1 MKQAGRFFLLTMV
14 LVFVA
19 GQPVLGG
26 EAGASLH
33 DLQLS
38 EGPPEAGFMG
48 QALAGKLPEGK
59 LSLTPAFKPAVDTY
73 TVTVSQPLLT
83 IRARAAAGVKMS
95 VSGMAPGGDELRVAN
110 RFSIGNANDHGAFM
124 SATLSGLDAGEN
136 VITVK
141 VSDSGGTETQS
152 YSLTVTRNVTA
163 EKAPVGLDDLQLSEG
178 APRPGFM
185 FSAMAGR
192 LPEGDL
198 TVTPAFEPQ
207 VTSYAANVSQP
218 LVTVRARAAAGAEMR
233 VTGTAAGGEELTAG
247 NRSRISNSSGHGAFL
262 SVTLSGLAAGENL
275 VTVEVT
281 DPDGAETRGYKVVLT
296 RVAQSAGDTA
306 RSAQTTKALQAPEA
320 VRPGPE
326 AARQAR
332 EERRQEREKARQARE
347 ERRQEREKARQAREE
362 RLQER
367 EKARQARRE
376 ARQAREEARK
386 ARREARRAGQ
396 TDASSDQKGQDL
408 LSSIRYKDADGVRR
422 AIEAGENV
430 NEIIPGK
437 TRVSPLLLAVD
448 KEDTEIVRLLID
460 AGADANYILPKQSYQ
475 SSSSTGIS
483 ALLMAVNKE
492 NAEIVRLLVE
502 AGADVNHVLPEQG
515 FQSNSSTGISALLV
529 AVNKEN
535 AEIVRLLVEAGADV
549 NHVLPEQALSRRSET
564 GTSALLLAVGSGNEK
579 IVRLLIAAGADLNYA
594 LPDQGIHGN
603 KTVGMSALLLAVNK
617 GYDAIVRLLIE
628 AGADVNH
635 VLPKQSFSSK
645 NETGM
650 SALLVAVKKGNE
662 EIVQALI
669 EAGADVNYSLPKQ
682 DFQSDSIGGLSA
694 LLLAISESN
703 EAIVRLLIEAGG
715 DVNATLPEQ
724 GFTARKSTGGVSALI
739 LAVNSGQEK
748 IVRLLIEAGADVSYQ
763 IPGDRRMGKNPKT
776 AGLTALRVA
785 KAKDHSGIAELL
797 RKAGAKR

>member
-1 MKQAGRFFLLTMV
+1 MKQAGRIFLLTML

-19 GQPVLGG
+19 GQPVLG
-26 EAGASLH
+26 EETDASLH

-95 VSGMAPGGDELRVAN
+95 VSGTAPGGDELRVAN

-124 SATLSGLDAGEN
+124 SATMSELAAGEN
-136 VITVK
+136 VMTVT
-141 VSDSGGTETQS
+141 VSDSSGSSTRS
-152 YSLTVTRNVTA
+152 YTVTVTRIATA
-163 EKAPVGLDDLQLSEG
+163 DKAPVDLDDLQLSEG
-178 APRPGFM
+178 APKPGFM
-185 FSAMAGR
+185 FNALAGK

-218 LVTVRARAAAGAEMR
+218 LVTVRARAAAGVEMR
-233 VTGTAAGGEELTAG
+233 VTGTAAGGEELTTG
-247 NRSRISNSSGHGAFL
+247 NRSRVSNASGHGTFL
-262 SVTLSGLAAGENL
+262 SITLSGLTAGENL

-306 RSAQTTKALQAPEA
+306 HSAQTTKALQAPEA
-320 VRPGPE
+320 VRPDPE
-326 AARQAR
+326 A
-332 EERRQEREKARQARE
+332 
-347 ERRQEREKARQAREE
+347 
-362 RLQER
+362 
-367 EKARQARRE
+367 ARQARRE
-376 ARQAREEARK
+376 ARQ

-437 TRVSPLLLAVD
+437 TGVSPLLLAVD

-460 AGADANYILPKQSYQ
+460 AGADVNHILPEQGFQSN
-475 SSSSTGIS
+475 SSTGIS

-492 NAEIVRLLVE
+492 NAEIVRLL
-502 AGADVNHVLPEQG
+502 
-515 FQSNSSTGISALLV
+515 I
-529 AVNKEN
+529 
-535 AEIVRLLVEAGADV
+535 EAGADV
-549 NHVLPEQALSRRSET
+549 NHVLPEQAFRRKSET
-564 GTSALLLAVGSGNEK
+564 GTSALLLAVGSGNEE
-579 IVRLLIAAGADLNYA
+579 IVRLLIDAGADLNYA
-594 LPDQGIHGN
+594 LPEQGIHSD
-603 KTVGMSALLLAVNK
+603 KTVGTSALLLAVDK
-617 GYDAIVRLLIE
+617 GHEAIVRLLID
-628 AGADVNH
+628 AGADVNY
-635 VLPKQSFSSK
+635 VLPKQGFPSK
-645 NETGM
+645 NATGT

-682 DFQSDSIGGLSA
+682 DLLSDSIGGLSA
-694 LLLAISESN
+694 LLLAVSESN
-703 EAIVRLLIEAGG
+703 EAIVRLLIEAGV

-739 LAVNSGQEK
+739 LAVNSGQQE

-763 IPGDRRMGKNPKT
+763 IPGKRRMGKNPKT

>member
-1 MKQAGRFFLLTMV
+1 MKQAGRIFLIAML

-19 GQPVLGG
+19 GQPILGG
-26 EAGASLH
+26 EADASLH

-95 VSGMAPGGDELRVAN
+95 VSGTAPGGDELRVAN

-124 SATLSGLDAGEN
+124 SATMSELAAGEN
-136 VITVK
+136 VMTVT
-141 VSDSGGTETQS
+141 VSDSSGSSTRS
-152 YSLTVTRNVTA
+152 YTVTVTRIATA
-163 EKAPVGLDDLQLSEG
+163 DKAPVDLDDLQLSEG
-178 APRPGFM
+178 APKPGFM
-185 FSAMAGR
+185 FNALAGR

-218 LVTVRARAAAGAEMR
+218 LVTVRARAAAGVEIR
-233 VTGTAAGGEELTAG
+233 VTGTAAGGDELTTG
-247 NRSRISNSSGHGAFL
+247 NRSRVSNASGHGAFL

-306 RSAQTTKALQAPEA
+306 QSAQTTKALQAPEA

-332 EERRQEREKARQARE
+332 RK
-347 ERRQEREKARQAREE
+347 
-362 RLQER
+362 
-367 EKARQARRE
+367 

-386 ARREARRAGQ
+386 ARREARRARREARRAGQ

-437 TRVSPLLLAVD
+437 TGVSPLLLAVD

-460 AGADANYILPKQSYQ
+460 AGADVNHILPKQGFQ
-475 SSSSTGIS
+475 SNSSTGIS

-492 NAEIVRLLVE
+492 NAEIVRLL
-502 AGADVNHVLPEQG
+502 
-515 FQSNSSTGISALLV
+515 I
-529 AVNKEN
+529 
-535 AEIVRLLVEAGADV
+535 EAGADV
-549 NHVLPEQALSRRSET
+549 NHVLPEQAFPRKSET
-564 GTSALLLAVGSGNEK
+564 GTSALLLAVGSGNEE
-579 IVRLLIAAGADLNYA
+579 IVRLLIDAGADLNYA
-594 LPDQGIHGN
+594 LPEQGIHSDT
-603 KTVGMSALLLAVNK
+603 TVGTSALLLAVNK
-617 GYDAIVRLLIE
+617 GYDAIVRLLID
-628 AGADVNH
+628 AGADVNY
-635 VLPKQSFSSK
+635 VLPKQGFPSK
-645 NETGM
+645 NATGT

-669 EAGADVNYSLPKQ
+669 EAGADVNYPLPKQ
-682 DFQSDSIGGLSA
+682 DFQSDSISGLSA
-694 LLLAISESN
+694 LLLAVSERN
-703 EAIVRLLIEAGG
+703 EAIVRLLIEAGV
-715 DVNATLPEQ
+715 DVNSAFPEQ
-724 GFTARKSTGGVSALI
+724 GFPARKSTGGVPALI
-739 LAVNSGQEK
+739 LAVNSGQEE

-763 IPGDRRMGKNPKT
+763 IPGKRRMGKNPKT

>member
-1 MKQAGRFFLLTMV
+1 MKQAGRIFLITM
-14 LVFVA
+14 LLLFVA
-19 GQPVLGG
+19 GQPVLG
-26 EAGASLH
+26 EETDASLH

-48 QALAGKLPEGK
+48 QALAGKLPEGR

-95 VSGMAPGGDELRVAN
+95 VSGTAPGGDELRVAN
-110 RFSIGNANDHGAFM
+110 RFSIGNANDQGAFM
-124 SATLSGLDAGEN
+124 SATMSELAAGEN
-136 VITVK
+136 VITVT
-141 VSDSGGTETQS
+141 VSDSSGSSTRS
-152 YSLTVTRNVTA
+152 YTVTVTRIATA
-163 EKAPVGLDDLQLSEG
+163 DKAPVGLDDLQLSEG
-178 APRPGFM
+178 APKPGFM

-233 VTGTAAGGEELTAG
+233 VTGTAAGGDELTTG
-247 NRSRISNSSGHGAFL
+247 NRSRVSNASGHGTFL
-262 SVTLSGLAAGENL
+262 SITLSGLTAGENL

-306 RSAQTTKALQAPEA
+306 QSAQTTKALQAPEA

-332 EERRQEREKARQARE
+332 EEAR
-347 ERRQEREKARQAREE
+347 K
-362 RLQER
+362 
-367 EKARQARRE
+367 ARRE
-376 ARQAREEARK
+376 ARR

-437 TRVSPLLLAVD
+437 TGVSPLLLAVD

-460 AGADANYILPKQSYQ
+460 AGADVNHILPKQGFQ
-475 SSSSTGIS
+475 SNSSTGIS

-492 NAEIVRLLVE
+492 NAEIVRLL
-502 AGADVNHVLPEQG
+502 
-515 FQSNSSTGISALLV
+515 I
-529 AVNKEN
+529 
-535 AEIVRLLVEAGADV
+535 EAGADV
-549 NHVLPEQALSRRSET
+549 NHVLPEQAFRRKSET
-564 GTSALLLAVGSGNEK
+564 GTSALLLAVGSGNEE
-579 IVRLLIAAGADLNYA
+579 IVRLLIDAGADLNYA
-594 LPDQGIHGN
+594 LPEQGIHSDT
-603 KTVGMSALLLAVNK
+603 TVGTSALLLAVNK

-628 AGADVNH
+628 AGADVNY
-635 VLPKQSFSSK
+635 VLPKQGFPSK
-645 NETGM
+645 NATGT

-662 EIVQALI
+662 EILQALI
-669 EAGADVNYSLPKQ
+669 EAGADVNYPLPKQ
-682 DFQSDSIGGLSA
+682 DFQSDSISGLSA
-694 LLLAISESN
+694 LLLAVSERN
-703 EAIVRLLIEAGG
+703 EAIVRLLIEAGV
-715 DVNATLPEQ
+715 DVNAAFPEQ
-724 GFTARKSTGGVSALI
+724 GFPARKSTGGVSALI
-739 LAVNSGQEK
+739 LAVNSGQQE

-763 IPGDRRMGKNPKT
+763 IPGKRRMGKNPKT

>member
-1 MKQAGRFFLLTMV
+1 MKQAGRIFLITM
-14 LVFVA
+14 LLLFVA
-19 GQPVLGG
+19 GQPVLG
-26 EAGASLH
+26 EETDASLH

-48 QALAGKLPEGK
+48 QALAGKLPEGR

-95 VSGMAPGGDELRVAN
+95 VSGTAPGGDELRVAN
-110 RFSIGNANDHGAFM
+110 RFSIGNANDQGAFM
-124 SATLSGLDAGEN
+124 SATMSELAAGEN
-136 VITVK
+136 VITVT
-141 VSDSGGTETQS
+141 VSDSSGSSTRS
-152 YSLTVTRNVTA
+152 YTVTVTRIATA
-163 EKAPVGLDDLQLSEG
+163 DKAPVGLDDLQLSEG
-178 APRPGFM
+178 APKPGFM

-233 VTGTAAGGEELTAG
+233 VTGTAAGGDELTTG
-247 NRSRISNSSGHGAFL
+247 NRSRVSNASGHGTFL
-262 SVTLSGLAAGENL
+262 SITLSGLTAGENL

-306 RSAQTTKALQAPEA
+306 QSAQTTKALQAPEA

-332 EERRQEREKARQARE
+332 EEAR
-347 ERRQEREKARQAREE
+347 K
-362 RLQER
+362 
-367 EKARQARRE
+367 ARRE
-376 ARQAREEARK
+376 ARR

-437 TRVSPLLLAVD
+437 TGVSPLLLAVD

-460 AGADANYILPKQSYQ
+460 AGADVNHILPKQSFQ
-475 SSSSTGIS
+475 SNSSTGIS

-492 NAEIVRLLVE
+492 NAEIVRLL
-502 AGADVNHVLPEQG
+502 
-515 FQSNSSTGISALLV
+515 I
-529 AVNKEN
+529 
-535 AEIVRLLVEAGADV
+535 EAGADV
-549 NHVLPEQALSRRSET
+549 NHVLPEQAFRRKSET
-564 GTSALLLAVGSGNEK
+564 GASALLLAVGSGNEE
-579 IVRLLIAAGADLNYA
+579 IVRLLIDAGADLNYA
-594 LPDQGIHGN
+594 LPEQGIHRDT
-603 KTVGMSALLLAVNK
+603 TVGTSALLLAVNK
-617 GYDAIVRLLIE
+617 GYDAIVRLLID
-628 AGADVNH
+628 AGADVNY
-635 VLPKQSFSSK
+635 VLPKQGFPSK
-645 NETGM
+645 NATGT

-682 DFQSDSIGGLSA
+682 DFQSDSISGLSA
-694 LLLAISESN
+694 LLLAVSERN
-703 EAIVRLLIEAGG
+703 EAIVRLLIEAGV
-715 DVNATLPEQ
+715 DVNAAFPEQ
-724 GFTARKSTGGVSALI
+724 GFPARKSTGGVSALI
-739 LAVNSGQEK
+739 LAVNSGQEE

-763 IPGDRRMGKNPKT
+763 IPGKRRMGKNPKT

>member
-14 LVFVA
+14 LVFMA

-26 EAGASLH
+26 EADASLH

-48 QALAGKLPEGK
+48 QALAGKLPEGR
-59 LSLTPAFKPAVDTY
+59 LSLTPAFEPAVDTY

-95 VSGMAPGGDELRVAN
+95 VSGTAPGGDELRVAN

-124 SATLSGLDAGEN
+124 SATMSELAAGEN
-136 VITVK
+136 VMTVT
-141 VSDSGGTETQS
+141 VSDSSGSSTRS
-152 YSLTVTRNVTA
+152 YTVTVTRIATA
-163 EKAPVGLDDLQLSEG
+163 DKAPVDLDDLQLSEG
-178 APRPGFM
+178 APKPGFM
-185 FSAMAGR
+185 FNALAGK
-192 LPEGDL
+192 LPEGEL

-218 LVTVRARAAAGAEMR
+218 LVTVRARAAAGVEIR

-247 NRSRISNSSGHGAFL
+247 NRSRISNASGHGAFL

-296 RVAQSAGDTA
+296 RVAQSASDTA
-306 RSAQTTKALQAPEA
+306 QSAQTTKALQAPEA

-332 EERRQEREKARQARE
+332 EERRQEREKARQAR
-347 ERRQEREKARQAREE
+347 
-362 RLQER
+362 
-367 EKARQARRE
+367 
-376 ARQAREEARK
+376 
-386 ARREARRAGQ
+386 REARRAGQ

-408 LSSIRYKDADGVRR
+408 LSSIRDKDADGVRR

-460 AGADANYILPKQSYQ
+460 AGADVNHILPKQGFQ
-475 SSSSTGIS
+475 SNSSTGIS

-492 NAEIVRLLVE
+492 NAEIVRLL
-502 AGADVNHVLPEQG
+502 
-515 FQSNSSTGISALLV
+515 I
-529 AVNKEN
+529 
-535 AEIVRLLVEAGADV
+535 EAGADV
-549 NHVLPEQALSRRSET
+549 NHVLPEQAFRRKSET
-564 GTSALLLAVGSGNEK
+564 GTSALLLAVGSGNEE
-579 IVRLLIAAGADLNYA
+579 IVRLLIDAGADLNYA
-594 LPDQGIHGN
+594 LPKQGIHSDT
-603 KTVGMSALLLAVNK
+603 TVGTSALLLAVNK

-628 AGADVNH
+628 AGADVNY
-635 VLPKQSFSSK
+635 VLPKQGFPSK
-645 NETGM
+645 NATGT

-669 EAGADVNYSLPKQ
+669 EAGADVNYPLPKQ

-694 LLLAISESN
+694 LLPAISESN

-724 GFTARKSTGGVSALI
+724 GFPARKSTGGVSALI
-739 LAVNSGQEK
+739 LAVNSGQEE

-763 IPGDRRMGKNPKT
+763 IPGKRRMGKNPKT

>member
-1 MKQAGRFFLLTMV
+1 MKQAGRIFLITMV

-19 GQPVLGG
+19 GQPILGG
-26 EAGASLH
+26 EADASLH

-95 VSGMAPGGDELRVAN
+95 VSGTAPGGDELRVAN

-124 SATLSGLDAGEN
+124 SATMSELAAGEN
-136 VITVK
+136 VMTVT
-141 VSDSGGTETQS
+141 VSDSSGSSIRS
-152 YSLTVTRNVTA
+152 YTVTVTRIATA
-163 EKAPVGLDDLQLSEG
+163 DKAPVDLDDLQLSEG
-178 APRPGFM
+178 APKPGFM
-185 FSAMAGR
+185 FNALAGK

-218 LVTVRARAAAGAEMR
+218 LLTVRARAAAGVEIR
-233 VTGTAAGGEELTAG
+233 VTGTAAGGDELTTG
-247 NRSRISNSSGHGAFL
+247 NRSRVSNASGHGTFL
-262 SVTLSGLAAGENL
+262 SITLSGLTAGENL

-332 EERRQEREKARQARE
+332 EER
-347 ERRQEREKARQAREE
+347 
-362 RLQER
+362 LQER
-367 EKARQARRE
+367 EKARQ
-376 ARQAREEARK
+376 

-437 TRVSPLLLAVD
+437 TGVSPLLLAVD

-460 AGADANYILPKQSYQ
+460 AGADVNHILPKQGFQ
-475 SSSSTGIS
+475 SNSSTGIS

-492 NAEIVRLLVE
+492 NAEIVRLL
-502 AGADVNHVLPEQG
+502 
-515 FQSNSSTGISALLV
+515 I
-529 AVNKEN
+529 
-535 AEIVRLLVEAGADV
+535 EAGADV
-549 NHVLPEQALSRRSET
+549 NHVLPEQAFHRKSET
-564 GTSALLLAVGSGNEK
+564 GTSALLLAVGSGNEE
-579 IVRLLIAAGADLNYA
+579 IVRLLIDAGADLNYA
-594 LPDQGIHGN
+594 LPEQGIHSDT
-603 KTVGMSALLLAVNK
+603 TVGTSALLHAVNK
-617 GYDAIVRLLIE
+617 GYDAIVRLLID
-628 AGADVNH
+628 AGADVNYS
-635 VLPKQSFSSK
+635 LPKQGFPSK
-645 NETGM
+645 NATGT
-650 SALLVAVKKGNE
+650 SALLVAVKKRNE
-662 EIVQALI
+662 EILQALI

-682 DFQSDSIGGLSA
+682 DFQSDSISGLSA
-694 LLLAISESN
+694 LLLAVSERN
-703 EAIVRLLIEAGG
+703 EAIVRLLIEAGV
-715 DVNATLPEQ
+715 DVNAAFPEQ
-724 GFTARKSTGGVSALI
+724 GFPARKSTGGVSALI
-739 LAVNSGQEK
+739 LAVNSGQEE

-763 IPGDRRMGKNPKT
+763 IPGKRRMGKNPKT

>member
-1 MKQAGRFFLLTMV
+1 MKQAGRIFLITML

-59 LSLTPAFKPAVDTY
+59 LSLTPAFEPAVDTY

-95 VSGMAPGGDELRVAN
+95 VSGTAPGGDELRVAN
-110 RFSIGNANDHGAFM
+110 QFGIGNANDHGAFM
-124 SATLSGLDAGEN
+124 SATMSELAAGEN
-136 VITVK
+136 VMTVT
-141 VSDSGGTETQS
+141 VSDSSGSSTRS
-152 YSLTVTRNVTA
+152 YTVTVTRIATA
-163 EKAPVGLDDLQLSEG
+163 DKAPVDLDDLQLSEG
-178 APRPGFM
+178 APKPGFM
-185 FSAMAGR
+185 FNALAGK

-218 LVTVRARAAAGAEMR
+218 LLTVRARAAAGVEIR
-233 VTGTAAGGEELTAG
+233 VTGTAAGGDELTTG
-247 NRSRISNSSGHGAFL
+247 NRSRVSNASGHGTFL
-262 SVTLSGLAAGENL
+262 SITLSGLTAGENL

-332 EERRQEREKARQARE
+332 D
-347 ERRQEREKARQAREE
+347 E

-408 LSSIRYKDADGVRR
+408 LSSFRYKDADGVRR

-437 TRVSPLLLAVD
+437 TGVSPLLLAVD

-460 AGADANYILPKQSYQ
+460 AGADVNHILPK
-475 SSSSTGIS
+475 
-483 ALLMAVNKE
+483 
-492 NAEIVRLLVE
+492 
-502 AGADVNHVLPEQG
+502 QG
-515 FQSNSSTGISALLV
+515 FQSNSSTGI
-529 AVNKEN
+529 
-535 AEIVRLLVEAGADV
+535 
-549 NHVLPEQALSRRSET
+549 
-564 GTSALLLAVGSGNEK
+564 
-579 IVRLLIAAGADLNYA
+579 
-594 LPDQGIHGN
+594 
-603 KTVGMSALLLAVNK
+603 SALLLAVNK
-617 GYDAIVRLLIE
+617 GYDAIVRLLID
-628 AGADVNH
+628 AGADVNY
-635 VLPKQSFSSK
+635 VLPKQGFPSK
-645 NETGM
+645 NATGT

-662 EIVQALI
+662 EILQALI

-682 DFQSDSIGGLSA
+682 DFQSDSISGLSA
-694 LLLAISESN
+694 LLLAVSERN
-703 EAIVRLLIEAGG
+703 EA
-715 DVNATLPEQ
+715 N
-724 GFTARKSTGGVSALI
+724 
-739 LAVNSGQEK
+739 
-748 IVRLLIEAGADVSYQ
+748 VRLLIEAGADVSYQ
-763 IPGDRRMGKNPKT
+763 IPGKRRMGKNPKT

>member
-14 LVFVA
+14 LVFMA

-26 EAGASLH
+26 EADASLH

-48 QALAGKLPEGK
+48 QALAGKLPEGR
-59 LSLTPAFKPAVDTY
+59 LSLTPAFEPAVDTY

-95 VSGMAPGGDELRVAN
+95 VSGTAPGGDELRVAN

-124 SATLSGLDAGEN
+124 SATMSELAAGEN
-136 VITVK
+136 VMTVT
-141 VSDSGGTETQS
+141 VSDSSGSSTRS
-152 YSLTVTRNVTA
+152 YTVTVTRIATA
-163 EKAPVGLDDLQLSEG
+163 DKAPVDLDDLQLSEG
-178 APRPGFM
+178 APKPGFM
-185 FSAMAGR
+185 FNALAGK
-192 LPEGDL
+192 LPEGEL

-218 LVTVRARAAAGAEMR
+218 LVTVRARAAAGVEIR

-247 NRSRISNSSGHGAFL
+247 NRSRISNASGHGAFL

-306 RSAQTTKALQAPEA
+306 QSAQTTKALQAPEA

-332 EERRQEREKARQARE
+332 EERRQEREKARQAR
-347 ERRQEREKARQAREE
+347 
-362 RLQER
+362 
-367 EKARQARRE
+367 
-376 ARQAREEARK
+376 
-386 ARREARRAGQ
+386 REARRAGQ

-408 LSSIRYKDADGVRR
+408 LSSIRDKDADGVRR

-437 TRVSPLLLAVD
+437 TGVSPLLLAVD

-460 AGADANYILPKQSYQ
+460 AGADVNHILPKQGFQ
-475 SSSSTGIS
+475 SNSSTGIS

-492 NAEIVRLLVE
+492 NAEIVRLL
-502 AGADVNHVLPEQG
+502 
-515 FQSNSSTGISALLV
+515 I
-529 AVNKEN
+529 
-535 AEIVRLLVEAGADV
+535 EAGADV
-549 NHVLPEQALSRRSET
+549 NHVLPEQAFRRKSET
-564 GTSALLLAVGSGNEK
+564 GTSALLLAVGSGNEE
-579 IVRLLIAAGADLNYA
+579 IVRLLIDAGADLNYA
-594 LPDQGIHGN
+594 LPKQGIHSDT
-603 KTVGMSALLLAVNK
+603 TVGTSALLLAVNK

-628 AGADVNH
+628 AGADVNY
-635 VLPKQSFSSK
+635 VLPKQGFPSK
-645 NETGM
+645 NATGT

-669 EAGADVNYSLPKQ
+669 EAGADVNYPLPKQ

-715 DVNATLPEQ
+715 DVNAAFPEQ
-724 GFTARKSTGGVSALI
+724 GFPARKSTGGVSALI
-739 LAVNSGQEK
+739 LAVNSGQEE

-763 IPGDRRMGKNPKT
+763 IPGKRRMGKNPKT

>member
-1 MKQAGRFFLLTMV
+1 MKQAGRIFLLTML

-19 GQPVLGG
+19 GQPVLG
-26 EAGASLH
+26 EETDASLH

-59 LSLTPAFKPAVDTY
+59 LSLTPAFEPAVDTY

-95 VSGMAPGGDELRVAN
+95 VSGTAPGGDELRVAN

-124 SATLSGLDAGEN
+124 SATMSELAAGEN
-136 VITVK
+136 VMTVT
-141 VSDSGGTETQS
+141 VSDSSGSSTRS
-152 YSLTVTRNVTA
+152 YTVTVTRIATA
-163 EKAPVGLDDLQLSEG
+163 DKAPVDLDDLQLSEG
-178 APRPGFM
+178 APKPGFM
-185 FSAMAGR
+185 FNALAGK

-218 LVTVRARAAAGAEMR
+218 LVTVRARAAASVEMR
-233 VTGTAAGGEELTAG
+233 VTGTAAGGEELTTG
-247 NRSRISNSSGHGAFL
+247 NRSRVSNASGHGTFL
-262 SVTLSGLAAGENL
+262 SITLSGLTAGENL

-306 RSAQTTKALQAPEA
+306 QSAQTTKALQAPEA

-326 AARQAR
+326 A
-332 EERRQEREKARQARE
+332 
-347 ERRQEREKARQAREE
+347 
-362 RLQER
+362 
-367 EKARQARRE
+367 

-437 TRVSPLLLAVD
+437 TGVSPLLLAVD

-460 AGADANYILPKQSYQ
+460 AGADVNHILPKQGFQ
-475 SSSSTGIS
+475 SNSSTGIS

-492 NAEIVRLLVE
+492 NAEIVRLL
-502 AGADVNHVLPEQG
+502 
-515 FQSNSSTGISALLV
+515 I
-529 AVNKEN
+529 
-535 AEIVRLLVEAGADV
+535 EAGADV
-549 NHVLPEQALSRRSET
+549 NHVLPEQAFHRKSET
-564 GTSALLLAVGSGNEK
+564 GTSALLLAVGSGNEE
-579 IVRLLIAAGADLNYA
+579 IVRLLIDAGADLNYA
-594 LPDQGIHGN
+594 LPKQGIHSDT
-603 KTVGMSALLLAVNK
+603 TVGTSALLLAVNK
-617 GYDAIVRLLIE
+617 GYDAIVRLLID
-628 AGADVNH
+628 AGADVNY
-635 VLPKQSFSSK
+635 VLPKQGFPSK
-645 NETGM
+645 NATGT
-650 SALLVAVKKGNE
+650 SALLVAVKKGNK

-682 DFQSDSIGGLSA
+682 DFQSDSISGLSA
-694 LLLAISESN
+694 LLLAVSERN
-703 EAIVRLLIEAGG
+703 EAIVRLLIEAGV
-715 DVNATLPEQ
+715 DVNAAFPEQ
-724 GFTARKSTGGVSALI
+724 GFPARKSTGGVSALI
-739 LAVNSGQEK
+739 LAVNSGQEE

-763 IPGDRRMGKNPKT
+763 IPGKRRMGKNPKT
-776 AGLTALRVA
+776 ASLTALRVA

>member
-1 MKQAGRFFLLTMV
+1 MKQAGRIFLITML

-19 GQPVLGG
+19 GQPVLG
-26 EAGASLH
+26 EETDASLH

-59 LSLTPAFKPAVDTY
+59 LSLTPAFEPAVDTY

-95 VSGMAPGGDELRVAN
+95 VSGTAPGGDELRVAN

-124 SATLSGLDAGEN
+124 SATMSELAAGEN
-136 VITVK
+136 VMTVT
-141 VSDSGGTETQS
+141 VSDSSGSSTRS
-152 YSLTVTRNVTA
+152 YTVTVTRIATA
-163 EKAPVGLDDLQLSEG
+163 DKAPVDLDDLQLSEG
-178 APRPGFM
+178 APKPGFM
-185 FSAMAGR
+185 FNALAGK

-233 VTGTAAGGEELTAG
+233 VTGTAAGGDELTTG
-247 NRSRISNSSGHGAFL
+247 NRSRVSNASGHGTFL
-262 SVTLSGLAAGENL
+262 SITLSGLTAGENL

-306 RSAQTTKALQAPEA
+306 QSAQTTKALQAPEA

-332 EERRQEREKARQARE
+332 EERR
-347 ERRQEREKARQAREE
+347 
-362 RLQER
+362 QER

-437 TRVSPLLLAVD
+437 TGVSPLLLAVD

-460 AGADANYILPKQSYQ
+460 AGADVNHILPKQGFQ
-475 SSSSTGIS
+475 SNSSTGIS

-492 NAEIVRLLVE
+492 NAEIVRLL
-502 AGADVNHVLPEQG
+502 
-515 FQSNSSTGISALLV
+515 I
-529 AVNKEN
+529 
-535 AEIVRLLVEAGADV
+535 EAGADV
-549 NHVLPEQALSRRSET
+549 NHVLPEQAFRRKSET
-564 GTSALLLAVGSGNEK
+564 GTSALLLAVGSGNEE
-579 IVRLLIAAGADLNYA
+579 IVRLLIDAGADLNYA
-594 LPDQGIHGN
+594 LPEQGIHSDT
-603 KTVGMSALLLAVNK
+603 TVGTSALLLAVNK

-628 AGADVNH
+628 AGADVNYS
-635 VLPKQSFSSK
+635 LPKQGFTSK
-645 NETGM
+645 NATGT

-682 DFQSDSIGGLSA
+682 DFQSDSISGLSA
-694 LLLAISESN
+694 LLLAVSERN
-703 EAIVRLLIEAGG
+703 EAIVRLLIEAGV
-715 DVNATLPEQ
+715 DVNAAFPEQ
-724 GFTARKSTGGVSALI
+724 GFPARKSTGGVSALI
-739 LAVNSGQEK
+739 LAVNSGQEE

>member
-1 MKQAGRFFLLTMV
+1 MKQAGRIFLITM
-14 LVFVA
+14 LLLFVA
-19 GQPVLGG
+19 GQPVLG
-26 EAGASLH
+26 EETDASLH

-59 LSLTPAFKPAVDTY
+59 LSLTPAFEPAVDTY

-95 VSGMAPGGDELRVAN
+95 VSGTAPGGDELTVAN
-110 RFSIGNANDHGAFM
+110 RFSIGNANNHGAFM
-124 SATLSGLDAGEN
+124 SATMSELAAGEN
-136 VITVK
+136 VMTVT
-141 VSDSGGTETQS
+141 VSDSSGSSTRS
-152 YSLTVTRNVTA
+152 YTVTVTRIATA
-163 EKAPVGLDDLQLSEG
+163 DKAPVDLDDLQLSEG
-178 APRPGFM
+178 APKPGFM
-185 FSAMAGR
+185 FNALAGK

-233 VTGTAAGGEELTAG
+233 VTGTAAGGDELTTG
-247 NRSRISNSSGHGAFL
+247 NRSRVSNASGHGTFL
-262 SVTLSGLAAGENL
+262 SITLSGLTAGENL

-332 EERRQEREKARQARE
+332 EEAR
-347 ERRQEREKARQAREE
+347 K
-362 RLQER
+362 
-367 EKARQARRE
+367 ARRE
-376 ARQAREEARK
+376 ARR

-437 TRVSPLLLAVD
+437 TGVSPLLLAVD

-460 AGADANYILPKQSYQ
+460 AGADVNHILPKQGFQ
-475 SSSSTGIS
+475 SNSSTGIS

-492 NAEIVRLLVE
+492 NAEIVRLL
-502 AGADVNHVLPEQG
+502 
-515 FQSNSSTGISALLV
+515 I
-529 AVNKEN
+529 
-535 AEIVRLLVEAGADV
+535 EAGADV
-549 NHVLPEQALSRRSET
+549 NHVLPEQAFRRKSET
-564 GTSALLLAVGSGNEK
+564 GISALLLAVGSGNEE
-579 IVRLLIAAGADLNYA
+579 IVRLLIDAGADLNYA
-594 LPDQGIHGN
+594 LPKQGIHSDT
-603 KTVGMSALLLAVNK
+603 TVGTSALLLAVNK
-617 GYDAIVRLLIE
+617 GYDAIVRLLID
-628 AGADVNH
+628 AGADVNYS
-635 VLPKQSFSSK
+635 LPKQGFPSK
-645 NETGM
+645 NATGT

-669 EAGADVNYSLPKQ
+669 EAGADVNYPLPKQ

-694 LLLAISESN
+694 LLLAVSESN

-715 DVNATLPEQ
+715 DVNSAFPEQ
-724 GFTARKSTGGVSALI
+724 GFPARKSTGGVSALI
-739 LAVNSGQEK
+739 LAVNSGQEE

-763 IPGDRRMGKNPKT
+763 IPGERRMGINPKT